1 MSLGFFVLLLVF
13 LAALAYAAY
22 RLSRRQRQH
31 KASVKARVQAPEKG
45 PENSVEHTD
54 FKVSYVK
61 PEFTWS
67 GNSIGDLPVKTL
79 TYNQYEC
86 LEDARYGFK
95 IVGLKPSERHLPQSH
110 KTRAHGLKTVAS
122 LAKHG
127 FLSMAQEGRYVITDH
142 GLNAL
147 ETCSVR
153 Y

>member
-1 MSLGFFVLLLVF
+1 MSSGFIVLLLVF
-13 LAALAYAAY
+13 LAALAYGAY
-22 RLSRRQRQH
+22 RLSRRQRQ
-31 KASVKARVQAPEKG
+31 
-45 PENSVEHTD
+45 
-54 FKVSYVK
+54 
-61 PEFTWS
+61 
-67 GNSIGDLPVKTL
+67 
-79 TYNQYEC
+79 
-86 LEDARYGFK
+86 
-95 IVGLKPSERHLPQSH
+95 H

>member
-1 MSLGFFVLLLVF
+1 MSLEFVVLLLVF
-13 LAALAYAAY
+13 LAALTYAAY
-22 RLSRRQRQH
+22 RIHRRQR
-31 KASVKARVQAPEKG
+31 KASVKANVKALDKAPDSRSQD
-45 PENSVEHTD
+45 PD
-54 FKVSYVK
+54 FKVSYAQ
-61 PEFTWS
+61 PEYEWS
-67 GNSIGDLPVKTL
+67 GNSIGNLPVKTL

-86 LEDARYGFK
+86 LEDARYGFE
-95 IVGLKPSERHLPQSH
+95 IVGLKPSERHLPQPH

>member
-1 MSLGFFVLLLVF
+1 VVVSSVFVVLLLVI
-13 LAALAYAAY
+13 LAALAFAAY
-22 RLSRRQRQH
+22 SLRKRQR
-31 KASVKARVQAPEKG
+31 KG
-45 PENSVEHTD
+45 KTEALKKTTGKIAEHAD
-54 FKVSYVK
+54 FKVSYAQ
-61 PEFTWS
+61 PEYTWS

-86 LEDARYGFK
+86 LEDARYGFE
-95 IVGLKPSERHLPQSH
+95 IVGVKPSERHLPQPH

-122 LAKHG
+122 LSKHG
-127 FLSMAQEGRYVITDH
+127 FLSTAHEGSYTITDL

>member
-1 MSLGFFVLLLVF
+1 MSIGFVILLLIV
-13 LAALAYAAY
+13 LAALAFAGY
-22 RLSRRQRQH
+22 RLRKRQH
-31 KASVKARVQAPEKG
+31 KATIKTPEKASG
-45 PENSVEHTD
+45 NRVEHAD
-54 FKVSYVK
+54 FKVSYAQA
-61 PEFTWS
+61 EFTWS
-67 GNSIGDLPVKTL
+67 GTSIGDLPVKTL

-95 IVGLKPSERHLPQSH
+95 IVGLKPSERHLPQPH

-122 LAKHG
+122 LTKHG
-127 FLSMAQEGRYVITDH
+127 FLSMTPEGRYVITDF

>member
-1 MSLGFFVLLLVF
+1 M
-13 LAALAYAAY
+13 
-22 RLSRRQRQH
+22 
-31 KASVKARVQAPEKG
+31 
-45 PENSVEHTD
+45 
-54 FKVSYVK
+54 
-61 PEFTWS
+61 
-67 GNSIGDLPVKTL
+67 PVKTL

>member
-1 MSLGFFVLLLVF
+1 MYMGVAVSSEFVVLLLVI
-13 LAALAYAAY
+13 LAALAFAAY
-22 RLSRRQRQH
+22 SLRKRQR
-31 KASVKARVQAPEKG
+31 KAKAEALKKTTA
-45 PENSVEHTD
+45 EHTD
-54 FKVSYVK
+54 FKVSFVQ
-61 PEFTWS
+61 PEYTWS

-95 IVGLKPSERHLPQSH
+95 IIGVKPSERHLPQPH

-122 LAKHG
+122 LSKHG
-127 FLSMAQEGRYVITDH
+127 FLSTAHEGSYTITDH